1 MANEKDAAP
10 RSRGRPSAPEAELRA
25 AAVEATL
32 ALLLTQGYAAT
43 TVDAVAKR
51 AGMAKKTLY
60 RFAEN
65 RDALVMQA
73 IASWTDAFR
82 PAFEQDAQRAAEVQP
97 LLEQGLRAIAH
108 HVLSVQAVGVF
119 RLLQSEF
126 PGREALLAAYQRNG
140 IERGRAIVADWLQ
153 RQQRHGW
160 LRELDCAQTS
170 DLLLAMVMAEPLRQ
184 MALGLLPPGSDI
196 DTRITAALTL
206 MLPGLVRDAMAARNR

>member
-1 MANEKDAAP
+1 MANKVEAEP
-10 RSRGRPSAPEAELRA
+10 RSRGRPSAPEGELRA

-32 ALLLTQGYAAT
+32 ALLLTQGYTAT

-65 RDALVMQA
+65 RDALVTQA
-73 IASWTDAFR
+73 IASWTDAFA
-82 PAFEQDAQRAAEVQP
+82 PVFEQDAQRATELP
-97 LLEQGLRAIAH
+97 TLLSQGLQAIARQ
-108 HVLSVQAVGVF
+108 VLSEQAVGMF

-126 PGREALLAAYQRNG
+126 PGREDLLAAYQRNG
-140 IERGRAIVADWLQ
+140 IERGRTIVADWLQ
-153 RQQRHGW
+153 RQQRRGW

-170 DLLLAMVMAEPLRQ
+170 DLLLAMVIAEPLRQ

-196 DTRITAALTL
+196 DTRIAAALAL
-206 MLPGLVRDAMAARNR
+206 VLPGLIKAPSSAP

>member
-1 MANEKDAAP
+1 MANKVEAEP
-10 RSRGRPSAPEAELRA
+10 RSRGRPSAPEGELRA

-32 ALLLTQGYAAT
+32 TLLLTQGYTAT

-65 RDALVMQA
+65 RDALVTQA
-73 IASWTDAFR
+73 IASWTDAFA
-82 PAFEQDAQRAAEVQP
+82 PVFEQDAQRATELP
-97 LLEQGLRAIAH
+97 TLLSQGLQAIARQ
-108 HVLSVQAVGVF
+108 VLSEQAVGMF

-126 PGREALLAAYQRNG
+126 PGREDLLAAYQRNG
-140 IERGRAIVADWLQ
+140 IERGRTIVADWLQ
-153 RQQRHGW
+153 RQQRRGW

-170 DLLLAMVMAEPLRQ
+170 DLLLAMVIAEPLRQ

-196 DTRITAALTL
+196 DTRIAAALAL
-206 MLPGLVRDAMAARNR
+206 VLPGLIRAPSSAP

>member
-1 MANEKDAAP
+1 MANKVEAEP
-10 RSRGRPSAPEAELRA
+10 RSRGRPSAPEGELRA

-32 ALLLTQGYAAT
+32 ALLLTQGYTAT

-65 RDALVMQA
+65 RDALVTQA
-73 IASWTDAFR
+73 IASWTDAFA
-82 PAFEQDAQRAAEVQP
+82 PVFEQDAQRATELP
-97 LLEQGLRAIAH
+97 TLLSQGLQAIARQ
-108 HVLSVQAVGVF
+108 VLSEQAVGMF

-126 PGREALLAAYQRNG
+126 PGREDLLAAYQRNG
-140 IERGRAIVADWLQ
+140 IERGRTIVADWLQ
-153 RQQRHGW
+153 RQQRRGW

-170 DLLLAMVMAEPLRQ
+170 DLLLAMVIAEPLRQ

-196 DTRITAALTL
+196 DTRIAAALAL
-206 MLPGLVRDAMAARNR
+206 VLPGLIRAPSSAP

>member
-1 MANEKDAAP
+1 MANKVEAEP
-10 RSRGRPSAPEAELRA
+10 RSRGRPSAPEGELRA

-65 RDALVMQA
+65 RDALVTQA
-73 IASWTDAFR
+73 IASWTDAFA
-82 PAFEQDAQRAAEVQP
+82 PVFEQDAQRATELP
-97 LLEQGLRAIAH
+97 TLLSQGLQAIARQ
-108 HVLSVQAVGVF
+108 VLSEQAVGVF

-126 PGREALLAAYQRNG
+126 PGREDLLAAYQRNG
-140 IERGRAIVADWLQ
+140 IERGRTIVADWLQ
-153 RQQRHGW
+153 RQQRRGW

-170 DLLLAMVMAEPLRQ
+170 DLLLAMVIAEPLRQ

-196 DTRITAALTL
+196 DTRIAAALAL
-206 MLPGLVRDAMAARNR
+206 VLPALLRSPLSAA

>member
-1 MANEKDAAP
+1 MANKVEAEP
-10 RSRGRPSAPEAELRA
+10 RSRGRPSAPEGELRA

-32 ALLLTQGYAAT
+32 ALLLTQGYTAT

-65 RDALVMQA
+65 RDALVTQA
-73 IASWTDAFR
+73 IASWTDAFA
-82 PAFEQDAQRAAEVQP
+82 PVFEQDAQRATELP
-97 LLEQGLRAIAH
+97 TLLSQGLQAIARQ
-108 HVLSVQAVGVF
+108 VLSEQAVGVF

-126 PGREALLAAYQRNG
+126 PGREDLLAAYQRNG
-140 IERGRAIVADWLQ
+140 IERGRTIVADWLQ
-153 RQQRHGW
+153 RQQRRGW

-170 DLLLAMVMAEPLRQ
+170 DLLLAMVIAEPLRQ

-196 DTRITAALTL
+196 DTRIAAALAL
-206 MLPGLVRDAMAARNR
+206 VLPGLIRAPSSAP

>member
-1 MANEKDAAP
+1 MANKVEAEP
-10 RSRGRPSAPEAELRA
+10 RSRGRPSAPEGELRA

-65 RDALVMQA
+65 RDALVTQA
-73 IASWTDAFR
+73 IASWTDAFA
-82 PAFEQDAQRAAEVQP
+82 PVFEQDAQRATELP
-97 LLEQGLRAIAH
+97 TLLSQGLQAIARQ
-108 HVLSVQAVGVF
+108 VLSEQAVGVF

-126 PGREALLAAYQRNG
+126 PGREDLLAAYQRNG
-140 IERGRAIVADWLQ
+140 IERGRTIVADWLQ
-153 RQQRHGW
+153 RQQRRGW

-170 DLLLAMVMAEPLRQ
+170 DLLLAMVIAEPLRQ

-196 DTRITAALTL
+196 DTRIAAALAL
-206 MLPGLVRDAMAARNR
+206 VLPGLIRAPSSAP

>member
-1 MANEKDAAP
+1 MANKVEAEP
-10 RSRGRPSAPEAELRA
+10 RSRGRPSAPEGELRA

-43 TVDAVAKR
+43 TMDAVAKR

-65 RDALVMQA
+65 RDALVTQA
-73 IASWTDAFR
+73 IASWTDAFA
-82 PAFEQDAQRAAEVQP
+82 PVFEQDAQRATELP
-97 LLEQGLRAIAH
+97 TLLSQGLQAIARQ
-108 HVLSVQAVGVF
+108 VLSEQAVGMF

-126 PGREALLAAYQRNG
+126 PGREDLLAAYQRNG
-140 IERGRAIVADWLQ
+140 IERGRTIVADWLQ
-153 RQQRHGW
+153 RQQRRGW

-170 DLLLAMVMAEPLRQ
+170 DLLLAMVIAEPLRQ

-196 DTRITAALTL
+196 DTRIAAALAL
-206 MLPGLVRDAMAARNR
+206 VLPGLIRAPSSAP

>member
-1 MANEKDAAP
+1 MANKVEAEP
-10 RSRGRPSAPEAELRA
+10 RSRGRPSAPEGELRA

-65 RDALVMQA
+65 RDALVTQA
-73 IASWTDAFR
+73 IASWTDAFA
-82 PAFEQDAQRAAEVQP
+82 PVFEQDAQRATELP
-97 LLEQGLRAIAH
+97 TLLSQGLQAIARQ
-108 HVLSVQAVGVF
+108 VLSEQAVGMF

-126 PGREALLAAYQRNG
+126 PGRENLLAAYQRNG
-140 IERGRAIVADWLQ
+140 IERGRTIVADWLQ
-153 RQQRHGW
+153 RQQRRGW

-170 DLLLAMVMAEPLRQ
+170 DLLLAMVIAEPLRQ

-196 DTRITAALTL
+196 DTRIAAALAL
-206 MLPGLVRDAMAARNR
+206 VLPALLRAPLSAA

>member
-1 MANEKDAAP
+1 MANKVEAEP
-10 RSRGRPSAPEAELRA
+10 RSRGRPSAPEGELRA

-65 RDALVMQA
+65 RDALVTQA
-73 IASWTDAFR
+73 IASWTDAFA
-82 PAFEQDAQRAAEVQP
+82 PVFEQDAQRATELP
-97 LLEQGLRAIAH
+97 TLLSQGLQAIARQ
-108 HVLSVQAVGVF
+108 VLSEQAVGVF

-126 PGREALLAAYQRNG
+126 PGREDLLAAYQRNG
-140 IERGRAIVADWLQ
+140 IERGRTIVADWLQ
-153 RQQRHGW
+153 RQQRRGW

-170 DLLLAMVMAEPLRQ
+170 NLLLAMVIAEPLRQ

-196 DTRITAALTL
+196 DTRIAAALAL
-206 MLPGLVRDAMAARNR
+206 VLPGLIRAPSSAP

>member
-1 MANEKDAAP
+1 MVNKVEAEP
-10 RSRGRPSAPEAELRA
+10 RSRGRPSAPEGELRA

-65 RDALVMQA
+65 RDALVTQA
-73 IASWTDAFR
+73 IASWTDAFA
-82 PAFEQDAQRAAEVQP
+82 PVFEQDAQRATELP
-97 LLEQGLRAIAH
+97 TLLSQGLQAIARQ
-108 HVLSVQAVGVF
+108 VLSEQAVGMF

-126 PGREALLAAYQRNG
+126 PGREDLLAAYQRNG
-140 IERGRAIVADWLQ
+140 IERGRTIVADWLQ
-153 RQQRHGW
+153 RQQRRGW

-170 DLLLAMVMAEPLRQ
+170 DLLLAMVIAEPLRQ

-196 DTRITAALTL
+196 DTRIAAALAL
-206 MLPGLVRDAMAARNR
+206 VLPALLRAPLSAA

>member
-1 MANEKDAAP
+1 MANKVEAEP
-10 RSRGRPSAPEAELRA
+10 RSRGRPSAPEGELRA

-65 RDALVMQA
+65 RDALVTQA
-73 IASWTDAFR
+73 IASWTDAFA
-82 PAFEQDAQRAAEVQP
+82 PVFEQDAQRATELP
-97 LLEQGLRAIAH
+97 TLLSQGLQAIARQ
-108 HVLSVQAVGVF
+108 VLSEQAVGMF

-126 PGREALLAAYQRNG
+126 PGREDLLAAYQRNG
-140 IERGRAIVADWLQ
+140 IERGRTIVADWLQ
-153 RQQRHGW
+153 RQQRRGW

-170 DLLLAMVMAEPLRQ
+170 DLLLAMVIAEPLRQ

-196 DTRITAALTL
+196 DTRIAAALAL
-206 MLPGLVRDAMAARNR
+206 VLPGLIRAPLSAP

>member
-1 MANEKDAAP
+1 MANKVETEP
-10 RSRGRPSAPEAELRA
+10 RSRGRPSAPEGELRA

-32 ALLLTQGYAAT
+32 ALLLTQGYTAT

-65 RDALVMQA
+65 RDALVTQA
-73 IASWTDAFR
+73 IASWTDAFA
-82 PAFEQDAQRAAEVQP
+82 PVFEQDAQRATELP
-97 LLEQGLRAIAH
+97 TLLSQGLQAIARQ
-108 HVLSVQAVGVF
+108 VLSEQAVGMF

-126 PGREALLAAYQRNG
+126 PGREDLLAAYQRNG
-140 IERGRAIVADWLQ
+140 IERGRTIVADWLQ
-153 RQQRHGW
+153 RQQRRGW

-170 DLLLAMVMAEPLRQ
+170 DLLLAMVIAEPLRQ

-196 DTRITAALTL
+196 DTRIAAALAL
-206 MLPGLVRDAMAARNR
+206 VLPGLIRAPSSAP

>member
-1 MANEKDAAP
+1 MANERDAEP
-10 RSRGRPSAPEAELRA
+10 RSRGRPSAPEAELRS

-73 IASWTDAFR
+73 IASWTDAFQ
-82 PAFEQDAQRAAEVQP
+82 PAFEQDAQRAAEVTP
-97 LLEQGLRAIAH
+97 LLEQGLRAIAQQ
-108 HVLSVQAVGVF
+108 VLSVQAVGVF

-126 PGREALLAAYQRNG
+126 PGREALLATYQRNG

-196 DTRITAALTL
+196 DNRIAAALTL
-206 MLPGLVRDAMAARNR
+206 VLPGLVRD

>member
-1 MANEKDAAP
+1 MANKVEAEP
-10 RSRGRPSAPEAELRA
+10 RSRGRPSAPEGELRA

-65 RDALVMQA
+65 RDALVTQA
-73 IASWTDAFR
+73 IASWTDAFA
-82 PAFEQDAQRAAEVQP
+82 PVFEQDAQRATELP
-97 LLEQGLRAIAH
+97 TLLSQGLQAIARQ
-108 HVLSVQAVGVF
+108 VLSEQAVGVF

-126 PGREALLAAYQRNG
+126 PGREDLLAAYQRNG
-140 IERGRAIVADWLQ
+140 IERGRTIVADWLQ
-153 RQQRHGW
+153 RQQRRGW

-170 DLLLAMVMAEPLRQ
+170 DLLLAVVIAEPLRQ

-196 DTRITAALTL
+196 DTRIAAALAL
-206 MLPGLVRDAMAARNR
+206 VLPGLIRAPSSAP

>member
-1 MANEKDAAP
+1 MANKVEAEP
-10 RSRGRPSAPEAELRA
+10 RSRGRPSAPEGELRA

-65 RDALVMQA
+65 RDALVTQA
-73 IASWTDAFR
+73 IASWTDAFA
-82 PAFEQDAQRAAEVQP
+82 PVFEQDAQRATELP
-97 LLEQGLRAIAH
+97 TLLSQGLQAIARQ
-108 HVLSVQAVGVF
+108 VLSEQAVGMF

-126 PGREALLAAYQRNG
+126 PGREDLLAAYQRNG
-140 IERGRAIVADWLQ
+140 IERGRTIVADWLQ
-153 RQQRHGW
+153 RQQRRGW

-170 DLLLAMVMAEPLRQ
+170 DLLLAMVIAEPLRQ

-196 DTRITAALTL
+196 DTRIAAALAL
-206 MLPGLVRDAMAARNR
+206 VLPALLRAPLPAA

>member
-1 MANEKDAAP
+1 MANKVEAEP
-10 RSRGRPSAPEAELRA
+10 RSRGRPLAPEGELRA

-65 RDALVMQA
+65 RDALVTQA
-73 IASWTDAFR
+73 IASWTDAFA
-82 PAFEQDAQRAAEVQP
+82 PVFEQDAQRATELP
-97 LLEQGLRAIAH
+97 TLLSQGLQAIARQ
-108 HVLSVQAVGVF
+108 VLSEQAVGMF

-126 PGREALLAAYQRNG
+126 PGREDLLAAYQRNG
-140 IERGRAIVADWLQ
+140 IERGRTIVADWLQ
-153 RQQRHGW
+153 RQQRRGW

-170 DLLLAMVMAEPLRQ
+170 DLLLAMVIAEPLRQ

-196 DTRITAALTL
+196 DTRIAAALAL
-206 MLPGLVRDAMAARNR
+206 VLPGLIRAPSSAP

>member
-1 MANEKDAAP
+1 MANKVEAEP
-10 RSRGRPSAPEAELRA
+10 RSRGRPSAPEGELRA

-65 RDALVMQA
+65 RDALVTQA
-73 IASWTDAFR
+73 IASWTDAFA
-82 PAFEQDAQRAAEVQP
+82 PVFEQDAQRATELTT
-97 LLEQGLRAIAH
+97 LLSQGLQAIARQ
-108 HVLSVQAVGVF
+108 VLSEQAVGMF

-126 PGREALLAAYQRNG
+126 PGREDLLAAYQRNG
-140 IERGRAIVADWLQ
+140 IERGRTIVADWLQ
-153 RQQRHGW
+153 RQQRRGW

-170 DLLLAMVMAEPLRQ
+170 DLLLAMVIAEPLRQ

-196 DTRITAALTL
+196 DTRIAAALAL
-206 MLPGLVRDAMAARNR
+206 VLPGLIRAPSSAP

>member
-1 MANEKDAAP
+1 MANKVEAEP
-10 RSRGRPSAPEAELRA
+10 RSRGRPSAPEGELRA

-65 RDALVMQA
+65 RDALVTQA
-73 IASWTDAFR
+73 IASWTDAFA
-82 PAFEQDAQRAAEVQP
+82 PVFEQDAQRATELP
-97 LLEQGLRAIAH
+97 TLLSQGLQAIARQ
-108 HVLSVQAVGVF
+108 VLSEQAVGMF

-126 PGREALLAAYQRNG
+126 PGREDLLAAYQRNG
-140 IERGRAIVADWLQ
+140 IERGRTIVADWLQ
-153 RQQRHGW
+153 RQQRRGW
-160 LRELDCAQTS
+160 LRELDCVQTS
-170 DLLLAMVMAEPLRQ
+170 DLLLAMVIAEPLRQ

-196 DTRITAALTL
+196 DTRIAAALAL
-206 MLPGLVRDAMAARNR
+206 VLPGLIRAPSSAP

>member
-1 MANEKDAAP
+1 MANKVEAEP
-10 RSRGRPSAPEAELRA
+10 RSRGRPSAPEGELRA

-65 RDALVMQA
+65 RDALVTQA
-73 IASWTDAFR
+73 IASWTDAFA
-82 PAFEQDAQRAAEVQP
+82 PVFEQDAQRATELP
-97 LLEQGLRAIAH
+97 TLLSQGLQAIARQ
-108 HVLSVQAVGVF
+108 VLSEQAVGMF

-126 PGREALLAAYQRNG
+126 PGREDLLAAYQRNG
-140 IERGRAIVADWLQ
+140 IERGRTIVADWLQ
-153 RQQRHGW
+153 RQQRRGW
-160 LRELDCAQTS
+160 LRELDSAQTS
-170 DLLLAMVMAEPLRQ
+170 DLLLAMVIAEPLRQ

-196 DTRITAALTL
+196 DTRIAAALAL
-206 MLPGLVRDAMAARNR
+206 VLPGLIRAPSSAP

>member
-1 MANEKDAAP
+1 MANERDAEP
-10 RSRGRPSAPEAELRA
+10 RSRGRPSAPEAELRS

-73 IASWTDAFR
+73 IASWTDAFQ
-82 PAFEQDAQRAAEVQP
+82 PAFEQDAQRAAEVSP
-97 LLEQGLRAIAH
+97 LLEQGLRAIAQQ
-108 HVLSVQAVGVF
+108 VLSVQAVGVF

-126 PGREALLAAYQRNG
+126 PGREALLATYQRNG

-196 DTRITAALTL
+196 DNRIAAALTL
-206 MLPGLVRDAMAARNR
+206 VLPGLVRD

>member
-1 MANEKDAAP
+1 MANKVEAEP
-10 RSRGRPSAPEAELRA
+10 RSRGRPSAPEGELRA

-65 RDALVMQA
+65 RDALVTQA
-73 IASWTDAFR
+73 IASWTDAFA
-82 PAFEQDAQRAAEVQP
+82 PVFEQDAQRATELP
-97 LLEQGLRAIAH
+97 TLLSQGLQAIARQ
-108 HVLSVQAVGVF
+108 VLSEQAVGMF

-126 PGREALLAAYQRNG
+126 PGREDLLAAYQRNG
-140 IERGRAIVADWLQ
+140 IERGRTIVADWLQ
-153 RQQRHGW
+153 RQQRRGW
-160 LRELDCAQTS
+160 LRELDCVQTS
-170 DLLLAMVMAEPLRQ
+170 DLLLAMVIAEPLRQ

-196 DTRITAALTL
+196 DTRIAAALAL
-206 MLPGLVRDAMAARNR
+206 VLPALLRAPLSAA

>member
-1 MANEKDAAP
+1 MANKVEAEP
-10 RSRGRPSAPEAELRA
+10 RSRGRPSAPEGELRA

-65 RDALVMQA
+65 RDALVTQA
-73 IASWTDAFR
+73 IASWTDAFA
-82 PAFEQDAQRAAEVQP
+82 PVFEQDAQRATELP
-97 LLEQGLRAIAH
+97 TLLSQGLQAIARQ
-108 HVLSVQAVGVF
+108 VLSEQAVGVF

-126 PGREALLAAYQRNG
+126 PGREDLLAAYQRNG
-140 IERGRAIVADWLQ
+140 IERGRTIVADWLQ
-153 RQQRHGW
+153 RQQRRGW
-160 LRELDCAQTS
+160 LRELDCVQTS
-170 DLLLAMVMAEPLRQ
+170 DLLLAMVIAEPLRQ

-196 DTRITAALTL
+196 DTRIAAALAL
-206 MLPGLVRDAMAARNR
+206 VLPGLIRAPSSAP

>member
-1 MANEKDAAP
+1 MANKVEAEP
-10 RSRGRPSAPEAELRA
+10 RSRGRPSAPEGELRA

-65 RDALVMQA
+65 RDALVTQA
-73 IASWTDAFR
+73 IVSWTDAFA
-82 PAFEQDAQRAAEVQP
+82 PVFEQDAQRATELP
-97 LLEQGLRAIAH
+97 TLLSQGLQAIARQ
-108 HVLSVQAVGVF
+108 VLSEQAVGMF

-126 PGREALLAAYQRNG
+126 PGREDLLAAYQRNG
-140 IERGRAIVADWLQ
+140 IERGRTIVADWLQ
-153 RQQRHGW
+153 RQQRRGW

-170 DLLLAMVMAEPLRQ
+170 DLLLAMVIAEPLRQ

-196 DTRITAALTL
+196 DTRIAAALAL
-206 MLPGLVRDAMAARNR
+206 VLPGLIRAPSSAP

>member
-1 MANEKDAAP
+1 MANKVEAEP
-10 RSRGRPSAPEAELRA
+10 RTRGRPSAPEGELRA

-65 RDALVMQA
+65 RDALVTQA
-73 IASWTDAFR
+73 IASWTDAFA
-82 PAFEQDAQRAAEVQP
+82 PVFELDAQRAKELP
-97 LLEQGLRAIAH
+97 TLLSQGLQAIARQ
-108 HVLSVQAVGVF
+108 VLSEQAVGMF

-126 PGREALLAAYQRNG
+126 PGREDLLTAYQRNG
-140 IERGRAIVADWLQ
+140 IERGRTIVADWLQ
-153 RQQRHGW
+153 RQQRRGW

-170 DLLLAMVMAEPLRQ
+170 DLLLAMVIAEPLRQ

-196 DTRITAALTL
+196 DTRIAAALAL
-206 MLPGLVRDAMAARNR
+206 VLPGLIRAPSSAP

>member
-1 MANEKDAAP
+1 MANKVEAEP
-10 RSRGRPSAPEAELRA
+10 RSRGRPSAPEGELRA

-65 RDALVMQA
+65 RDALVTQA
-73 IASWTDAFR
+73 IASWTDAFA
-82 PAFEQDAQRAAEVQP
+82 PVFEQDAQRATELP
-97 LLEQGLRAIAH
+97 TLLSQGLQAIARQ
-108 HVLSVQAVGVF
+108 VLSEQAVGMF

-126 PGREALLAAYQRNG
+126 PGREDLLVAYQRNG
-140 IERGRAIVADWLQ
+140 IERGRTIVADWLQ
-153 RQQRHGW
+153 RQQRRGW
-160 LRELDCAQTS
+160 LRELDCVQTS
-170 DLLLAMVMAEPLRQ
+170 DLLLAMVIAEPLRQ

-196 DTRITAALTL
+196 DTRIAAALAL
-206 MLPGLVRDAMAARNR
+206 VLPGLIRAPSSAP

>member
-1 MANEKDAAP
+1 MANKVEAEP
-10 RSRGRPSAPEAELRA
+10 RSRGRPSAPEGELRA

-32 ALLLTQGYAAT
+32 ALLLTQGYATT

-65 RDALVMQA
+65 RDALVTQA
-73 IASWTDAFR
+73 IASWTDAFA
-82 PAFEQDAQRAAEVQP
+82 PVFEQDAQRATELP
-97 LLEQGLRAIAH
+97 TLLSQGLQAIARQ
-108 HVLSVQAVGVF
+108 VLSEQAVGMF

-126 PGREALLAAYQRNG
+126 PGREDLLAAYQRNG
-140 IERGRAIVADWLQ
+140 IERGRTIVADWLQ
-153 RQQRHGW
+153 RQQRRGW

-170 DLLLAMVMAEPLRQ
+170 DLLLAMVIAEPLRQ

-196 DTRITAALTL
+196 DTRIAAALAL
-206 MLPGLVRDAMAARNR
+206 VLPGLIRAPSSAP

>member
-1 MANEKDAAP
+1 MANKVEAEP
-10 RSRGRPSAPEAELRA
+10 RSRGRPSAPEGELRA

-65 RDALVMQA
+65 RDALVTQA
-73 IASWTDAFR
+73 IASWTDAFA
-82 PAFEQDAQRAAEVQP
+82 PVFEQDAQRATELTT
-97 LLEQGLRAIAH
+97 LLSQGLQAIARQ
-108 HVLSVQAVGVF
+108 VLSEQAVGMF

-126 PGREALLAAYQRNG
+126 PGREDLLAAYQRNG
-140 IERGRAIVADWLQ
+140 IERGRTIVADWLQ
-153 RQQRHGW
+153 RQQRRGW
-160 LRELDCAQTS
+160 LRELDCAETS
-170 DLLLAMVMAEPLRQ
+170 DLLLAMVIAEPLRQ

-196 DTRITAALTL
+196 DTRIAAALAL
-206 MLPGLVRDAMAARNR
+206 VLPGLIRAPSSAP

>member
-1 MANEKDAAP
+1 MANKVEAEP
-10 RSRGRPSAPEAELRA
+10 RSRGRPSAPEGELRA

-32 ALLLTQGYAAT
+32 TLLLTQGYTAT

-65 RDALVMQA
+65 RDALVTQA
-73 IASWTDAFR
+73 IASWTDAFA
-82 PAFEQDAQRAAEVQP
+82 PVFEQDAQRATELP
-97 LLEQGLRAIAH
+97 TLLSQGLQAIARQ
-108 HVLSVQAVGVF
+108 VLSEQAVGVF

-126 PGREALLAAYQRNG
+126 PGREDLLAAYQRNG
-140 IERGRAIVADWLQ
+140 IERGRTIVADWLQ
-153 RQQRHGW
+153 RQQRRGW

-170 DLLLAMVMAEPLRQ
+170 DLLLAMVIAEPLRQ

-196 DTRITAALTL
+196 DTRIAAALAL
-206 MLPGLVRDAMAARNR
+206 VLPALLRAPLPAA

>member
-1 MANEKDAAP
+1 MANKVEAEP
-10 RSRGRPSAPEAELRA
+10 RSRGRPSAPEGELRA

-65 RDALVMQA
+65 RDALVTQA
-73 IASWTDAFR
+73 IASWTDAFA
-82 PAFEQDAQRAAEVQP
+82 PVFEQDAQRATELP
-97 LLEQGLRAIAH
+97 TLLSQGLQAIARQ
-108 HVLSVQAVGVF
+108 VLSEQAVGVF

-126 PGREALLAAYQRNG
+126 PGREDLLAAYQRNG
-140 IERGRAIVADWLQ
+140 IERGRTIVADWLQ
-153 RQQRHGW
+153 RQQRRGW

-170 DLLLAMVMAEPLRQ
+170 DLLLAMVIAEPLRQ

-196 DTRITAALTL
+196 DTRIAAALAL
-206 MLPGLVRDAMAARNR
+206 VLPALLRAPLPAA

>member
-1 MANEKDAAP
+1 MVNKVEAEP
-10 RSRGRPSAPEAELRA
+10 RSRGRPSAPEGELRA

-65 RDALVMQA
+65 RDALVTQA
-73 IASWTDAFR
+73 IASWTDAFA
-82 PAFEQDAQRAAEVQP
+82 PVFEQDAQRTTE
-97 LLEQGLRAIAH
+97 LLTLLSQGLQAIARQ
-108 HVLSVQAVGVF
+108 VLSEQAVGMF

-126 PGREALLAAYQRNG
+126 PGREDLLAAYQRNG
-140 IERGRAIVADWLQ
+140 IERGRTIVADWLQ
-153 RQQRHGW
+153 RQQRRGW

-170 DLLLAMVMAEPLRQ
+170 DLLLAMVIAEPLRQ

-196 DTRITAALTL
+196 DTRIAAALAL
-206 MLPGLVRDAMAARNR
+206 VLPGLIRAPSSAP

>member
-1 MANEKDAAP
+1 MANKVEAEP
-10 RSRGRPSAPEAELRA
+10 RSRGRPSAPEGELRA

-65 RDALVMQA
+65 RDALVTQA
-73 IASWTDAFR
+73 IASWTDAFA
-82 PAFEQDAQRAAEVQP
+82 PVFEQDAQRATELP
-97 LLEQGLRAIAH
+97 TLLSQGLQAIARQ
-108 HVLSVQAVGVF
+108 VLSEQAVGMF

-126 PGREALLAAYQRNG
+126 PGREDLLAAYQRNG
-140 IERGRAIVADWLQ
+140 IERGRTIVADWLQ
-153 RQQRHGW
+153 RQQRRGW
-160 LRELDCAQTS
+160 LRELDCAKTS
-170 DLLLAMVMAEPLRQ
+170 DLLLAMVIAEPLRQ

-196 DTRITAALTL
+196 DTRIAAALAL
-206 MLPGLVRDAMAARNR
+206 VLPGLIRAPSSVP